1 MDEILRKGYLI
12 DIQDALVLVRFE
24 TTARMNEVVKIKVG
38 DDLFVSGEVTQIKKG
53 KIAEIQVFE
62 SLTGAK
68 IGYEVLFT
76 GKAVTVK
83 LGPGLLTS
91 TYDGLQKPLFDMA
104 KDSSYLGRG
113 VNTIPLHTDTLWDFK
128 PEVNIGD
135 KVKAGDVLGMT
146 KEQKFDFRIFVPF
159 NISKELEIT
168 KVVETGK
175 YTVIDT
181 VVWAKDEQGKEYKL
195 AMSFDWPIKVPLP
208 FVTRSVPT
216 KPIPTG
222 MRIIDALFPLA
233 YGGTVVIPGPFGAGK
248 TVLQHALCKN
258 SDIDIAIIA
267 ACGERAGEAVEIFKD
282 FPNLLDKHGNSLLER
297 MCIIANTSSM
307 PVAAREASIFIAIAI
322 GEFYRLQGLDVL
334 LLADST
340 SRWAQ
345 ALRELSAK
353 RGDIP
358 GPEAFPMDIPQL
370 IKGLYQRAGVDEGSG
385 GSLAIAGT
393 VSPAGGDFT
402 EPVTKASQDSSG
414 AFLGLSRDLANA
426 KMYPAIDRTKD
437 SYSSYKG
444 FISQEDKN
452 TILAMLKL
460 GESIANSIVL
470 EGRDS
475 ITLENFMKYEI
486 SRVVDRVF
494 IQQDSFDKIDQQTSE
509 ERLALML
516 ENVKSIMNMPLSDEI
531 TSHDDMNELFN
542 RIQQAFLDWNRTP
555 ENSKEFS
562 LGLKKI
568 QTIINSQTVEAVC

>member
-1 MDEILRKGYLI
+1 MDKISRKGILI
-12 DIQDALVLVRFE
+12 DIQDALVLVRFSS
-24 TTARMNEVVKIKVG
+24 TARMNEVVKIKVG
-38 DDLFVSGEVTQIKKG
+38 ENLYVSGEVTQIKKG
-53 KIAEIQVFE
+53 KIAEVQVFE
-62 SLTGAK
+62 SLTGA
-68 IGYEVLFT
+68 IVGNEVVFT

-91 TYDGLQKPLFDMA
+91 TYDGLQNPLFDMA
-104 KDSSYLGRG
+104 KDSAYLTRG
-113 VNTIPLHTDTLWDFK
+113 VETTPLNTENLWKFTPK
-128 PEVNIGD
+128 VKVGD
-135 KVKAGDVLGMT
+135 KVTGGDVIGTT
-146 KEQKFDFRIFVPF
+146 KEQKFDFKVFVPH
-159 NISKELEIT
+159 NINEEIEVT
-168 KVVETGK
+168 KVAEEKEYNVLE
-175 YTVIDT
+175 T
-181 VVWAKDEQGKEYKL
+181 VVWAKNSAGKEYQL

-208 FVTRSVPT
+208 FVNRAVPK

-222 MRIIDALFPLA
+222 MRVIDSLFPLA

-248 TVLQHALCKN
+248 TVLQHSLCKN
-258 SDIDIAIIA
+258 SDIDVAIIA

-282 FPNLLDKHGNSLLER
+282 FPKLLDKYGNSLLER

-414 AFLGLSRDLANA
+414 SFLGLSRDLANA
-426 KMYPAIDRTKD
+426 KMYPAIARTTD
-437 SYSSYKG
+437 SYSSYEG
-444 FISQEDKN
+444 FISREDAN
-452 TILAMLKL
+452 SILAMLKV
-460 GESIANSIVL
+460 GETIANSIVL

-486 SRVVDRVF
+486 SRIVDRVF
-494 IQQDSFDKIDQQTSE
+494 IQQDSFHKVDERTTNKRLNEMLDQ
-509 ERLALML
+509 
-516 ENVKSIMNMPLSDEI
+516 VKTIMAMPFPEDI
-531 TSHDDMNELFN
+531 KNHDDMNQFYNE
-542 RIQQAFLDWNRTP
+542 IQQAFLDWNRVP
-555 ENSKEFS
+555 EDSKEYS
-562 LGLKKI
+562 VGLKALQK
-568 QTIINSQTVEAVC
+568 IINSKNPEAVC

>member
-24 TTARMNEVVKIKVG
+24 TTARMNEVVRIKVG
-38 DDLFVSGEVTQIKKG
+38 DNLFVAGEVTQIKKG

-62 SLTGAK
+62 SLTGAQ

-76 GKAVTVK
+76 DKAVTVK

-104 KDSSYLGRG
+104 KNSPYLGRG
-113 VNTIPLHTDTLWDFK
+113 VETKPLCTETLWEFTPSVK
-128 PEVNIGD
+128 LGD
-135 KVKAGDVLGMT
+135 KVTKGSVLGMT
-146 KEQKFDFRIFVPF
+146 KEQKFDFKIFVPF
-159 NISKELEIT
+159 NINKDIEIT
-168 KVVETGK
+168 KLADAGK
-175 YTVIDT
+175 YTILDT
-181 VVWAKDEQGKEYKL
+181 VAWAKDKEGKEYKFT
-195 AMSFDWPIKVPLP
+195 MSFDWPIKVPLP
-208 FVTRSVPT
+208 FIMRSVPT

-282 FPNLLDKHGNSLLER
+282 FPTLKDKHGKSLLER

-307 PVAAREASIFIAIAI
+307 PVAAREASLFISITI

-370 IKGLYQRAGVDEGSG
+370 IKGLYQRAGVDQGSG

-437 SYSSYKG
+437 SYSSYSG
-444 FISQEDKN
+444 FISKKDCSD
-452 TILAMLKL
+452 IISMLKV

-475 ITLENFMKYEI
+475 ITLENFLKYEI
-486 SRVVDRVF
+486 SRIVDRVF
-494 IQQDSFDKIDQQTSE
+494 VQQDSFDKIDQQTSVD
-509 ERLALML
+509 RLTIML
-516 ENVKSIMNMPLSDEI
+516 EVVKDIINMPFPESL
-531 TSHDDMNELFN
+531 TTHDQINEFFN
-542 RIQQAFLDWNRTP
+542 KIQQAYLDWNRTV

-562 LGLKKI
+562 MGLKKI
-568 QTIINSQTVEAVC
+568 NKIINSQTVKTLC